1 MNNWHGGVNIWLW
14 GMNTLVILSKL
25 SKNNCLIAYLDAT
38 KMGNLGLHKSLYKD
52 KNQFLKFVIQSADAF
67 LRKYDADM
75 MPRKFK
81 MKGLVP
87 AESIS
92 NISKTKDV
100 RDFLKELFDQC
111 MTITGVTCT
120 PLLVHTDIAGQ
131 LKSGIIQATRDE
143 GQVTTQIMYSN
154 FAS

>member
-1 MNNWHGGVNIWLW
+1 MNNWHGGVKIWLW
-14 GMNTLVILSKL
+14 GMNTLVILSEL
-25 SKNNCLIAYLDAT
+25 SKNNRLIAYLDAT
-38 KMGNLGLHKSLYKD
+38 KMGNLGLHQSLYKD

-75 MPRKFK
+75 MPKKFK
-81 MKGLVP
+81 MKGLVL

-92 NISKTKDV
+92 NVSKTKDV

-111 MTITGVTCT
+111 MAITGVKCT
-120 PLLVHTDIAGQ
+120 PLLVHTDIACQ

-143 GQVTTQIMYSN
+143 G
-154 FAS
+154 